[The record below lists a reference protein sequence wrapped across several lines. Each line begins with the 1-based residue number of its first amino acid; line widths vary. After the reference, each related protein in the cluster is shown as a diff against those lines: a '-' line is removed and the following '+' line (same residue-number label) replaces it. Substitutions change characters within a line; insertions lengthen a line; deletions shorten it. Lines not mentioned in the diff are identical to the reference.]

1 MLRSFDYAAIVA
13 RSLTATAPTMSR
25 RWRPGRGCGISGSVS
40 RFCGVICKSPA
51 AAGFAQEQED
61 LKTLLDILVLDKA
74 VYELSYELNNRPD
87 WVDVPLR
94 GILGL
99 LKTNG

>member
-1 MLRSFDYAAIVA
+1 MAFLRRYLQIA
-13 RSLTATAPTMSR
+13 
-25 RWRPGRGCGISGSVS
+25 GRGSFLPKS
-40 RFCGVICKSPA
+40 RD
-51 AAGFAQEQED
+51 D

-94 GILGL
+94 GILE
-99 LKTNG
+99 